1 MIEIDNLHK
10 QLAGKDVLRGVSL
23 RVEKGEFFALIG
35 QSGCGKSVLLK
46 HIAGLLQP
54 DRGRILID
62 GEDLSAARGRDL
74 ERIRSRYGFVFQNGA
89 LFDSM
94 TVYDNL
100 AFPLREKTRLNEETI
115 REKIAQG
122 LDEVGLKEVESVYPS
137 QLSGGMTKRTA
148 LARALV
154 MEPEIIFFDEPTT
167 GLDPIIAKTILE
179 LFNTCHEKLNL
190 TGIIVSHQVPD
201 IFQIVQKVGM
211 LHEGKMIT
219 AEIRDG
225 KIDTD
230 NPIIQQFVEG
240 RVDGPVQ
247 YK

>member
-62 GEDLSAARGRDL
+62 GEDISAARGRDL

-115 REKIAQG
+115 REKI
-122 LDEVGLKEVESVYPS
+122 Y
-137 QLSGGMTKRTA
+137 
-148 LARALV
+148 
-154 MEPEIIFFDEPTT
+154 
-167 GLDPIIAKTILE
+167 
-179 LFNTCHEKLNL
+179 
-190 TGIIVSHQVPD
+190 
-201 IFQIVQKVGM
+201 
-211 LHEGKMIT
+211 
-219 AEIRDG
+219 
-225 KIDTD
+225 
-230 NPIIQQFVEG
+230 
-240 RVDGPVQ
+240 
-247 YK
+247 

>member
-10 QLAGKDVLRGVSL
+10 KLAGKDVLRGVSL
-23 RVEKGEFFALIG
+23 HVEHGEFLALIG

-46 HIAGLLQP
+46 HIAGLMQP
-54 DRGRILID
+54 DRGRIIID
-62 GEDLSAARGRDL
+62 GEDLSTARGRDL

-100 AFPLREKTRLNEETI
+100 AFPLREKTRLSEASI
-115 REKIAQG
+115 QEKVAQG
-122 LDEVGLKEVESVYPS
+122 LDQVGLSDVESIFPA

-167 GLDPIIAKTILE
+167 GLDPIIAKTILH
-179 LFNTCHEKLNL
+179 LFKSCHEQLNL

-201 IFQIVQKVGM
+201 IFQIVDKIGM
-211 LHEGKMIT
+211 LHEGKIIT
-219 AEIRDG
+219 AEIKDG
-225 KIDTD
+225 KIETD

-240 RVDGPVQ
+240 RIEGPVQ